1 MPTGSPFGVH
11 RVRDD
16 KAHVLPQQAWR
27 LDATADLLSDDEV
40 RIDVE
45 ALHLDAASYRQLS
58 GAHTVRGGDPAGP
71 QSRVDGESLRAEVLE
86 IIAERGKMQNPV
98 TGSGGM
104 LIGRVAQVGPASP
117 LGLQVGQ
124 AVATLV
130 SLALTPLAITDGLR
144 DWDGLSEQAPARG
157 HAILFG
163 RSIAAVLPTD
173 LPPEL
178 ALLVMDVCGAP
189 ALVSRVVASYAA
201 QRGAKRVPRVCVLGG
216 AGKSGVLSLAAAGRA
231 GAGER
236 IAIVRDQREADL
248 LTGLDIAE
256 HIVIADAT
264 HPVDLARA
272 VADTDPDTE
281 AGADITVVCVDV
293 PGCEQPAIMATADR
307 GTVIFFSMATQ
318 FAAAALGAEGL
329 AADVTM
335 LVGNGYIPGHADLA
349 LDLLRTTPA
358 VRAVFDSRLTTAQTM
373 TS

>member
-1 MPTGSPFGVH
+1 MPTGSPYGVH
-11 RVRDD
+11 RVRDET
-16 KAHVLPQQAWR
+16 AHVLPQQAWR
-27 LDATADLLSDDEV
+27 LDATSELLSDDEV
-40 RIDVE
+40 RIDVD
-45 ALHLDAASYRQLS
+45 ALHLDAASYRQLA
-58 GAHTVRGGDPAGP
+58 GAHTVRGSDSTEPRT
-71 QSRVDGESLRAEVLE
+71 RVDGESLRNEVLE

-130 SLALTPLAITDGLR
+130 SLALTPLVITDGLR

-163 RSIAAVLPTD
+163 RSIAAVLPAD

-189 ALVSRVVASYAA
+189 ALVSRVVTSYSA
-201 QRGAKRVPRVCVLGG
+201 QNGARRPPRVCVLGG

-231 GAGER
+231 GSGDR
-236 IAIVRDQREADL
+236 IAIVRDQQEADL
-248 LTGLDIAE
+248 LTGFDIAE
-256 HIVIADAT
+256 HVVIADAT
-264 HPVDLARA
+264 RPIDLARA
-272 VADTDPDTE
+272 VAETDPDSG

-318 FAAAALGAEGL
+318 FHAAALGAEGL
-329 AADVTM
+329 AADITM
-335 LVGNGYIPGHADLA
+335 LVGNGYAPGHADLA
-349 LDLLRTTPA
+349 LDLLRSTPA
-358 VRAVFDSRLTTAQTM
+358 VRAVFDSRLSTAQTM